1 MDIVAHSM
9 GGLVTHYYLRYG
21 SVDVPDGNDFPVNNH
36 GAARVRKMILPGTPN
51 LGSVCGLME
60 FLRGFRVGLRRMP
73 TEALVTM
80 PSTYPL
86 FPHPIR
92 TCLLNILLTSEQPL
106 QERKRGQHA

>member
-1 MDIVAHSM
+1 
-9 GGLVTHYYLRYG
+9 
-21 SVDVPDGNDFPVNNH
+21 
-36 GAARVRKMILPGTPN
+36 
-51 LGSVCGLME
+51 ME